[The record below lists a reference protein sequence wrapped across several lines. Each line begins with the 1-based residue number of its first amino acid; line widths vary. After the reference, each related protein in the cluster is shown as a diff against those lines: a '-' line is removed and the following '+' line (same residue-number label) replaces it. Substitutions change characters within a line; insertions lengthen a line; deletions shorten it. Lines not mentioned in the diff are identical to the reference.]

1 MLLLVY
7 HCWCGSMNGHS
18 ISFQFPSPIR
28 FFFVFLPLVL
38 GIQLSVIQFI
48 APCFFI
54 RLCVPIFIFFLY
66 VFGAIKKK
74 NNIESVAESNQPCTT
89 NARCWSWDSFMNNV
103 SAFMRCMFLLIS
115 TRFMAFDNASQT
127 IWLQVGFYRCEHGV
141 CLSMYN
147 FPQSNSLTLVCFSSP
162 AGFRTCRECF
172 WVYPRFFLSSALRY
186 PSFLLLRFLSL
197 SC

>member
-1 MLLLVY
+1 
-7 HCWCGSMNGHS
+7 
-18 ISFQFPSPIR
+18 
-28 FFFVFLPLVL
+28 
-38 GIQLSVIQFI
+38 
-48 APCFFI
+48 
-54 RLCVPIFIFFLY
+54 
-66 VFGAIKKK
+66 
-74 NNIESVAESNQPCTT
+74 
-89 NARCWSWDSFMNNV
+89 
-103 SAFMRCMFLLIS
+103 MRCMFLLIS

-186 PSFLLLRFLSL
+186 PGFLLLRFLSL
-197 SC
+197 SCSSQSRKNAFCTINHQRNYYTIGIGIFLHDSRHQVFSLRNLNNFSPKHQKSIFFSSFLLL